1 MIEIKGLSFSYT
13 EQETLNNIH
22 LNGKTGQVTGIIGPN
37 GSGKSTLLKCMAG
50 ILAPKTGAI
59 RFNRKLLAKYKKKSI
74 AKMISY
80 LPQKINFSGPLTVFE
95 VILLGRYPSLSWRVG
110 DHDLAAV
117 DTILKELGIQ
127 DLAPRDIHELSGGEK
142 QMVFIAQALVREPMA
157 LLLDEPVNHLDLRYQ
172 FMLFELLKK
181 VTDRKAIC
189 TFVVLHD
196 INLAATYSDHMVVL
210 NKGGIVA
217 SGSPSKILTSELIES
232 VYGVKAHVY
241 QNGEHTP
248 QITLL
253 RANTAPP
260 N

>member
-1 MIEIKGLSFSYT
+1 MIEIKGLSFSYA
-13 EQETLNNIH
+13 EHETLNNIH
-22 LNGKTGQVTGIIGPN
+22 LSGKAGQVTGIIGPN

-50 ILAPKTGAI
+50 ILVPRAGAI
-59 RFNRKLLAKYKKKSI
+59 RFNRKLLTRYKKKSI
-74 AKMISY
+74 ARMISY

-110 DHDLAAV
+110 DNDLAAV
-117 DTILKELGIQ
+117 DNILKELGIQ
-127 DLAPRDIHELSGGEK
+127 GLAPRDIHELSGGEK
-142 QMVFIAQALVREPMA
+142 QMVFIAQALVRDPMA

-181 VTDRKAIC
+181 ITEQKAIC

-210 NKGGIVA
+210 NNGEIMA
-217 SGSPSKILTSELIES
+217 SGSPAVILTSDLIES

-241 QNGEHTP
+241 QNGDHTP
-248 QITLL
+248 QITLI
-253 RANTAPP
+253 RSDTAQP